1 MSYNLCNEILI
12 FHPNCAIFDDNKNDV
27 NPFSD
32 YYLSELTAVKL
43 TISFAAIEKWARK

>member
-1 MSYNLCNEILI
+1 MSYILCNDILFLKSI
-12 FHPNCAIFDDNKNDV
+12 QSDDNKNDV

-43 TISFAAIEKWARK
+43 TISFAAIEKWSRE